1 MNHNRPCEI
10 VDTHNLLNSSIA
22 STLAI
27 SSEATQMPAFTGTD
41 ADSTKGSLDSQR
53 SSLLLVFVDFKI
65 EVRSF
70 IGKEHGDELE

>member
-1 MNHNRPCEI
+1 MRLLIPH
-10 VDTHNLLNSSIA
+10 DLLNSSIA
-22 STLAI
+22 SALTI

-53 SSLLLVFVDFKI
+53 SSLLLVFADFKI
-65 EVRSF
+65 KVRPF

>member
-1 MNHNRPCEI
+1 MNHNRPYEI

-27 SSEATQMPAFTGTD
+27 SSEAIQIPAFTGTD

-65 EVRSF
+65 EVRPF

>member
-1 MNHNRPCEI
+1 MNHNRSYEI

-27 SSEATQMPAFTGTD
+27 SSEATQIPAFTGTD

-53 SSLLLVFVDFKI
+53 GSLLLVFVDFKI
-65 EVRSF
+65 EVRPF

>member
-1 MNHNRPCEI
+1 MNHNRPYEI

-27 SSEATQMPAFTGTD
+27 SSEATQIPAFTGTD

-65 EVRSF
+65 EVTPF